1 MKAKPR
7 HSMLRARA
15 RLALARV
22 LLSAQR
28 SKLLIILISILT
40 HLLTFYCLRSYADK
54 KQYFDL
60 QASLSKEANV
70 VAVASA
76 RSLLDNAARVCS
88 TAMEG
93 AYECLQAKQLDGKI
107 AASARDESLRFAAES
122 EGWLSQANHLLHN
135 GMSTEQ
141 YLELE
146 GAIGVVERERG
157 GSTMTAEYGNLS
169 KVRAAQQ
176 RARKTRLNE
185 VSALTNLAK
194 ATAGDGVSSGNSGRR
209 ARCSDEGVE
218 VVTAPVNWP
227 FGTPERTKKMVSR
240 VRTRSMMRMGDTTLN
255 KSDRTK
261 ACVVRTGLAN
271 NDETYVS
278 IVNNMVVS
286 GMPASQDVL
295 NVCLT
300 QASLEMHMKN
310 NK

>member
-1 MKAKPR
+1 MLYFAMNAKPR
-7 HSMLRARA
+7 HSILQASA
-15 RLALARV
+15 RLALARA

-54 KQYFDL
+54 KQYSDL
-60 QASLSKEANV
+60 QASLSKEANI
-70 VAVASA
+70 VAAASA
-76 RSLLDNAARVCS
+76 RSLLDNTVRVRS
-88 TAMEG
+88 MAMEG
-93 AYECLQAKQLDGKI
+93 AYECLQAKQVNGKI
-107 AASARDESLRFAAES
+107 ATSARDESLRFAAES

-157 GSTMTAEYGNLS
+157 GSTGYGNLLED
-169 KVRAAQQ
+169 RAAQQ
-176 RARKTRLNE
+176 RARNTRLIGE
-185 VSALTNLAK
+185 LATT
-194 ATAGDGVSSGNSGRR
+194 TAGGDGVSGGNSGRR
-209 ARCSDEGVE
+209 ARFSDDGVE

-227 FGTPERTKKMVSR
+227 FGTPERIKKMVSR
-240 VRTRSMMRMGDTTLN
+240 VRTRSMMRMGDMTLN

-271 NDETYVS
+271 NNETYMS
-278 IVNNMVVS
+278 IVNDMVVS
-286 GMPASQDVL
+286 GLPASQDVL